1 MWVVPGSGRTAPN
14 NGLALRALRALALRS
29 AFGSA
34 PGHGSASLR
43 HVANPGALGAI
54 LPFVSGNGNDEI
66 SVHRATELRHGIV
79 GVTDRI
85 RSEWRVQFTYEI

>member
-1 MWVVPGSGRTAPN
+1 MRE
-14 NGLALRALRALALRS
+14 
-29 AFGSA
+29 
-34 PGHGSASLR
+34 
-43 HVANPGALGAI
+43 ALGAI

>member
-1 MWVVPGSGRTAPN
+1 MAAHSRV
-14 NGLALRALRALALRS
+14 LA
-29 AFGSA
+29 
-34 PGHGSASLR
+34 ASLDAAR
-43 HVANPGALGAI
+43 VVNPGTLGAI